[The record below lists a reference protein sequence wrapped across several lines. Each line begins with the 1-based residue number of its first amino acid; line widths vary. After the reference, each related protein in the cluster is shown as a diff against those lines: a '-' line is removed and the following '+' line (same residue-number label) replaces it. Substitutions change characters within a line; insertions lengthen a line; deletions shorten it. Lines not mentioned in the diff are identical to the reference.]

1 MKIHV
6 TIDLAEMFTADHIDT
21 RGCGYD
27 MEVDGVSFQDAIKDA
42 IKNDI
47 VQQVLAEWRKECS
60 AGFTKEIL
68 AVVSSMKDEYIA
80 GVMESISR
88 EKLIDGDRW
97 ACSGEKISVYDAIKA
112 QLLSYFVKNG
122 TDEKIAKIARESAT
136 TQAKEAKDRYDLL
149 FASQLVAK
157 MNDSGL
163 LRDDVA
169 RLLFQP
175 PAGSP

>member
-6 TIDLAEMFTADHIDT
+6 TVDLAEMFTADHIDT
-21 RGCGYD
+21 RGSGYD
-27 MEVDGVSFQDAIKDA
+27 MEIDGTSFLDAIKTE

-47 VQQVLAEWRKECS
+47 VQKVLSEWRKDCS
-60 AGFTKEIL
+60 AGFSKEIRE
-68 AVVSSMKDEYIA
+68 AVEAMKEGYIA
-80 GVMESISR
+80 ATMEAIMR
-88 EKLIDGDRW
+88 EKLIDGSRW
-97 ACSGEKISVYDAIKA
+97 GVSDDKISIYDTIKH
-112 QLLSYFVKNG
+112 QLQNYFVQSG
-122 TDEKIAKIARESAT
+122 TDQKITKVAQESAVA
-136 TQAKEAKDRYDLL
+136 QAKEAKDRYDLL

>member
-21 RGCGYD
+21 RGSGYD
-27 MEVDGVSFQDAIKDA
+27 MEVDGVSFQDAIKSA

-68 AVVSSMKDEYIA
+68 AVVGSMKDGYIA
-80 GVMESISR
+80 GVMESIAQ
-88 EKLIDGDRW
+88 EKLVDGGRW
-97 ACSGEKISVYDAIKA
+97 GSSEKISIYDTIKA
-112 QLLSYFVKNG
+112 QLLSYFVQAG
-122 TDEKIAKIARESAT
+122 TDAKITKIAQDLAVA
-136 TQAKEAKDRYDLL
+136 QAKEAKDRYDLL

>member
-21 RGCGYD
+21 RGSGYD

-42 IKNDI
+42 IKDDI

-68 AVVSSMKDEYIA
+68 AVVSTMKDGYIA
-80 GVMESISR
+80 GVMESIAQ
-88 EKLIDGDRW
+88 EKLIDGGRW
-97 ACSGEKISVYDAIKA
+97 GNSEKISIYETIKA
-112 QLLSYFVKNG
+112 QLLSYFVQAG
-122 TDEKIAKIARESAT
+122 TDAKITKIAQDLAVA
-136 TQAKEAKDRYDLL
+136 QAKEAKDRYDLL

-163 LRDDVA
+163 LRADVA
-169 RLLFQP
+169 QLLFQP